1 MQLINKFQ
9 MREYRQLYV
18 ISVNREICK
27 DIIKQMVY
35 YNHGDP
41 DQYFVLY
48 PEKFIRR
55 AAAAL
60 KIQRKFRAFLD
71 VKRHGM
77 TITQIIAT
85 LKKERCIRI
94 LQRWC

>member
-18 ISVNREICK
+18 ITVNREICK

-41 DQYFVLY
+41 D
-48 PEKFIRR
+48 
-55 AAAAL
+55 
-60 KIQRKFRAFLD
+60 
-71 VKRHGM
+71 
-77 TITQIIAT
+77 
-85 LKKERCIRI
+85 
-94 LQRWC
+94 